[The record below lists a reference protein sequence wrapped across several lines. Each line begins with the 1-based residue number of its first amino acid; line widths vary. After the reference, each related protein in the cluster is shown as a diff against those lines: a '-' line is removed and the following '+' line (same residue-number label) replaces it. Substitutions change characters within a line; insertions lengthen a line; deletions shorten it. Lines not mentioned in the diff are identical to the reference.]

1 MQLARFLTEQHEPI
15 YGQIV
20 GERLARPLHGD
31 LFGAHTFGETAVRIA
46 KFLAPVEPANIF
58 AIGRNYA
65 AHVAETGAERPA
77 DPLVF
82 MKPTTAVAP
91 PNGVII
97 LPRSAPEQ
105 VDFEAELAVVI
116 GRACRDVS
124 PEHAL
129 DYVFGY
135 TAANDVTARDC
146 QKNDKQWVR
155 AKGFDTF
162 CPLGPVLVTADEFDP
177 HDVQIQS
184 RLNGE
189 LMQDAS
195 TNAMLFNVPE
205 LISYLSHQ
213 FTLRPGTLLL
223 TGTPEGVGFVR
234 QPPVFLRDGDEIEV
248 FVAGIGR
255 LANCVFS
262 STNRA

>member
-1 MQLARFLTEQHEPI
+1 
-15 YGQIV
+15 
-20 GERLARPLHGD
+20 
-31 LFGAHTFGETAVRIA
+31 
-46 KFLAPVEPANIF
+46 
-58 AIGRNYA
+58 
-65 AHVAETGAERPA
+65 
-77 DPLVF
+77 
-82 MKPTTAVAP
+82 
-91 PNGVII
+91 
-97 LPRSAPEQ
+97 
-105 VDFEAELAVVI
+105 
-116 GRACRDVS
+116 VS